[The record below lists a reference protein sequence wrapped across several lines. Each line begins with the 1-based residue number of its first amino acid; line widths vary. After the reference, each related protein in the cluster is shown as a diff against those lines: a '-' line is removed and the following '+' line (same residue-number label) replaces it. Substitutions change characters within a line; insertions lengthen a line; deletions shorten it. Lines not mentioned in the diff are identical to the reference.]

1 MDTKALRQ
9 KILDLAVRGKLVP
22 QAPDDEPASMLLE
35 RIRAEKQQMVK
46 EGKLKAKDIKKD
58 TIIFRGDDNLH
69 YEKFADGSVKCI
81 EDEIPFEVPEGW
93 VWCRIA
99 TVCSILTDGTHK
111 TPTYSDKGYIFLSSK
126 NVTRG
131 VIDWDNI
138 MHIPESLHNE
148 LYVRL
153 APHLNDILLAKNGTT
168 GVAALV
174 DRECVFDIYV
184 SLALMRI
191 VKEIILP
198 QYVLNVIESSYVQDY
213 FNNSLKGIGVPNL
226 HLEHIRN
233 TLIPVSPYQE
243 QLRIVEK
250 LNKII
255 PLLHQIQHDKYI
267 IIQLSTKV
275 KSKLLDLAI
284 RGKLV
289 PQDPDDEPAS
299 VLLERIR
306 SEKDGLIELG
316 KIKRDKK
323 ESIIF
328 RGDDSSYYEKIDNHV
343 YKIDNECQPA
353 LPNGWEYAR
362 LKSICTKIVDGSH
375 NPPKGQNHKTE
386 YLMMSSRNI
395 NDNTF
400 IDLDNVRYLSKTEF
414 EKENERT
421 LIAFNDILLTTVG
434 SLGRSCIYQKNP
446 LNLCFQRSV
455 TVIST
460 LILPQYLKL
469 YFDSPCFQRFMND
482 NANGTAQKGFYLNQL
497 ENVIIP
503 VPPISEQ
510 HTLVSCVEEL
520 MRRLNQIYLEVRS

>member
-1 MDTKALRQ
+1 MYRYDSVGIYPFLNNTQFPDINTGNLGYLHVILRSN
-9 KILDLAVRGKLVP
+9 L
-22 QAPDDEPASMLLE
+22 
-35 RIRAEKQQMVK
+35 
-46 EGKLKAKDIKKD
+46 
-58 TIIFRGDDNLH
+58 IIHAYNLH

-93 VWCRIA
+93 VWCRLESIA
-99 TVCSILTDGTHK
+99 YEIFAGGDKPDDTVKEYD
-111 TPTYSDKGYIFLSSK
+111 
-126 NVTRG
+126 
-131 VIDWDNI
+131 
-138 MHIPESLHNE
+138 SLHTIPIYSNGIE
-148 LYVRL
+148 LDGLYGYTSIPRVVLPSITISARGTIGFTRVRRKPFL
-153 APHLNDILLAKNGTT
+153 PIIRLITIVPYKEIDIEYLSM
-168 GVAALV
+168 
-174 DRECVFDIYV
+174 VFQ
-184 SLALMRI
+184 ALMVPSEGSSI
-191 VKEIILP
+191 P
-198 QYVLNVIESSYVQDY
+198 QLTVPVI
-213 FNNSLKGIGVPNL
+213 KPK
-226 HLEHIRN
+226 
-233 TLIPVSPYQE
+233 LIPVPPIKE
-243 QLRIVEK
+243 QQK
-250 LNKII
+250 
-255 PLLHQIQHDKYI
+255 LHQLCKNFDKLILYI
-267 IIQLSTKV
+267 GKEKRELQILIKQT

-289 PQDPDDEPAS
+289 PQDSDDEPAS

-306 SEKDGLIELG
+306 IEKEELIKQGQL
-316 KIKRDKK
+316 KRDKK

-328 RGDDSSYYEKIDNHV
+328 RGDDNSYYEKIDNHV

-400 IDLDNVRYLSKTEF
+400 VDLDNVRYLSKTEF

-421 LIAFNDILLTTVG
+421 LIASNDILLTTVG

-503 VPPISEQ
+503 IPPISEQ
-510 HTLVSCVEEL
+510 HTLVSCAEEL
-520 MRRLNQIYLEVRS
+520 MRRLNQIYLEARL